1 MSHSM
6 EQKSKV
12 YLFMDEDTQPLAV
25 LETPITFELDTHRL
39 TDGVHVL
46 KIVSQDYTGK
56 EGIRTIPFTVKNGPS
71 IEVEGIKEQAV
82 VDGVV
87 DIMINAYG
95 KGDPKTF
102 LVTGSETP
110 QSIPYWVWITIIV
123 VIAWGIYYM
132 VRYLG

>member
-1 MSHSM
+1 M

-12 YLFMDEDTQPLAV
+12 YLFLDEEPQPIAV
-25 LETPITFELDTHRL
+25 LETPITFALDTHKLIDGNHLL
-39 TDGVHVL
+39 TL
-46 KIVSQDYTGK
+46 VSKDYTGK
-56 EGIRTIPFTVKNGPS
+56 EGIRKIPFTVRNGPA
-71 IEVEGIKEQAV
+71 IAVEGIKEDAV

-87 DIMINAYG
+87 DIMVNAYG

-123 VIAWGIYYM
+123 VVAWGIYYM

>member
-1 MSHSM
+1 M

-39 TDGVHVL
+39 TDGAHVL

-56 EGIRTIPFTVKNGPS
+56 EGIRMIPFTVKNGPS

>member
-1 MSHSM
+1 MNRNM

-12 YLFMDEDTQPLAV
+12 YLFMDDEKQPIAV
-25 LETPITFELDTHRL
+25 LETPVTFELDTHRL
-39 TDGVHVL
+39 VDGEHVL

-56 EGIRTIPFTVKNGPS
+56 EGIRKIPFTVKNGPA
-71 IEVEGIKEQAV
+71 IEVEGIQAQAV

-102 LVTGSETP
+102 LITGSETP

-123 VIAWGIYYM
+123 VVAWGMYYM
-132 VRYLG
+132 VRYL